1 MMVVITLK
9 VLFSPASRIRG
20 LEILRAV
27 VGPLQ
32 GEPGFVRFNL
42 SQAIDDE
49 NAVTFE
55 EVWNSQADL
64 DRRISSEQYRHILAV
79 MDLSL
84 EPPEIDFRT
93 VSPGSGMEKIKLL
106 REEVGK

>member
-1 MMVVITLK
+1 M
-9 VLFSPASRIRG
+9 
-20 LEILRAV
+20 
-27 VGPLQ
+27 
-32 GEPGFVRFNL
+32 
-42 SQAIDDE
+42 
-49 NAVTFE
+49 
-55 EVWNSQADL
+55 
-64 DRRISSEQYRHILAV
+64 LAV